1 MRKKDYTIML
11 DIVMRAGSFIAI
23 IVLGYVLKKIGVFKQ
38 EDFGVLSKVAIRI
51 TLPCAIILS
60 FSGKEIDPALLS
72 LPLIAIACGAVSVA
86 LGYLLNRSR
95 GREQTAFA
103 MVNLAGY
110 NIGNFTIPFAQSFL
124 GPMAVI
130 AISIFDTGNAMVC
143 LGGAFS
149 MACMVKDG
157 SRFSLVRVVRALMKS
172 VPFVVYI
179 IMLLMSLL
187 HIATPKFVLSVAE
200 IGSSA
205 NAFAAML
212 MIGVGFKLEAKR
224 EQLMTI
230 ARIVATRYS
239 AAIVFA
245 LIFYFV
251 LPFALEIRQALVILA
266 FAPIGAAVPGF
277 VGEMKGD
284 VGLSSAINS
293 ICMVISIVIIV
304 LLLLVML

>member
-1 MRKKDYTIML
+1 ML

-23 IVLGYVLKKIGVFKQ
+23 IMMGFLLKRIGMFKA

-51 TLPCAIILS
+51 TLPCAIIVS
-60 FSGKEIDPALLS
+60 FSGKTIDPALLS
-72 LPLIAIACGAVSVA
+72 LPLIAMACGGIYMLA
-86 LGYLLNRSR
+86 GYLSSR
-95 GREQTAFA
+95 GMPREQKAFS
-103 MVNLAGY
+103 VLNLAGY
-110 NIGNFTIPFAQSFL
+110 NIGSFTIPFAQSFL
-124 GPMAVI
+124 GPAAVMI
-130 AISIFDTGNAMVC
+130 ISIFDVGNAFVC

-149 MACMVKDG
+149 LACMIKDG
-157 SRFSLVRVVRALMKS
+157 SRFSLVRVVRALLRS

-179 IMLLMSLL
+179 IMMTMSLL
-187 HIATPKFVLSVAE
+187 HIATPSFVLSVAE
-200 IGSSA
+200 IGSNA

-224 EQLMTI
+224 EQLKTI
-230 ARIVATRYS
+230 VRIVSIRY
-239 AAIVFA
+239 AAAAVFA

-251 LPFALEIRQALVILA
+251 LPFALEVRQTLVILA

-293 ICMVISIVIIV
+293 ICMVISIAAIV
-304 LLLLVML
+304 SLLMVML

>member
-1 MRKKDYTIML
+1 ML
-11 DIVMRAGSFIAI
+11 DIVMRAASFIAI
-23 IVLGYVLKKIGVFKQ
+23 IVLGYLLKRIGMFKQ
-38 EDFGVLSKVAIRI
+38 EDFGVLSKIAIRI
-51 TLPCAIILS
+51 TLPCAIIVS
-60 FSGKEIDPALLS
+60 FNGKVIDPALLS
-72 LPLIAIACGAVSVA
+72 LPLIAIVCGAVYVTA
-86 LGYLLNRSR
+86 GYLISKRHSR
-95 GREQTAFA
+95 ERQAFD
-103 MVNLAGY
+103 MLNLAGY

-124 GPMAVI
+124 GPMSVI
-130 AISIFDTGNAMVC
+130 AISIFDIGNAMVC

-157 SRFSLVRVVRALMKS
+157 SKFSLMRVVRALTKS
-172 VPFVVYI
+172 VPFVVYLI
-179 IMLLMSLL
+179 VLAMSFL
-187 HIATPKFVLSVAE
+187 HIKTPGFVLSVAE

-230 ARIVATRYS
+230 ARIVAVRY
-239 AAIVFA
+239 AAATVFA

-277 VGEMKGD
+277 TGEMGGD
-284 VGLSSAINS
+284 TGLSSAINS
-293 ICMVISIVIIV
+293 ICMVISITVIV
-304 LLLLVML
+304 SLLLVML

>member
-1 MRKKDYTIML
+1 ML
-11 DIVMRAGSFIAI
+11 DIILRAGSFIAI
-23 IVLGYVLKKIGVFKQ
+23 IVLGYLLKRIGVFKQ
-38 EDFGVLSKVAIRI
+38 EDFGVLSKIAIRI
-51 TLPCAIILS
+51 TLPCAIIVS
-60 FSGKEIDPALLS
+60 FSGKVIDPSLLS
-72 LPLIAIACGAVSVA
+72 LPLISIACGAVYVTA
-86 LGYLLNRSR
+86 GYLFHRNKT
-95 GREQTAFA
+95 REQQAFG
-103 MVNLAGY
+103 MLNLAGY

-130 AISIFDTGNAMVC
+130 AISIFDIGNAMVC

-149 MACMVKDG
+149 LACMVKDG
-157 SRFSLVRVVRALMKS
+157 SRFSLTRVIRALMRS
-172 VPFVVYI
+172 VPFVVYLI
-179 IMLLMSLL
+179 VLTMCML
-187 HIATPKFVLSVAE
+187 HIPTPRLVLSVAE

-230 ARIVATRYS
+230 ARIVAIRYT
-239 AAIVFA
+239 AATVFA

-266 FAPIGAAVPGF
+266 FAPVGAAVPGF
-277 VGEMKGD
+277 TGEMGGD

-293 ICMVISIVIIV
+293 ICMVISITLIV
-304 LLLLVML
+304 SLLLVML